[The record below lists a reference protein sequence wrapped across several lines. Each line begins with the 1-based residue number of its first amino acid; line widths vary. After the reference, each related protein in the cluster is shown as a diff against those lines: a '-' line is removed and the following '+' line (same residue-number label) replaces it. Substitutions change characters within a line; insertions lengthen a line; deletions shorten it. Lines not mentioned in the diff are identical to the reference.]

1 MNQFNQ
7 TIISL
12 ITPPLMGAIAV
23 IRLSGDDC
31 LEITEK
37 FFSRKIDKPRY
48 AYFGEIRN
56 GKETIDQVVLVYYK
70 GPNSFT
76 GEDVVEISC
85 HGSMLIAQEIISLF
99 VSEGVRLAE
108 RGEFS
113 SRAFYHGKIDLVQ
126 AEAINS
132 LINAVTPEQKKLS
145 LFSLEGET
153 SKLLSPLL
161 EKMGGLLA
169 NIEVNIDYPEYLDIE
184 EVTKERI
191 DVECEEM
198 IKVLNE
204 LLDKSDK
211 SQYVMN
217 GINVALVGSPNVGKS
232 SLLNALLN
240 QDKAIVSSIPG
251 TTRDYVEG
259 NISLNGLP
267 LHLIDTAGIR
277 EANDP
282 LEKMG
287 IDRSLKTFDEAD
299 LILFLLD
306 ASSEMSQE
314 EKKLLSLIKEKN
326 KKYLLVYNKKDLIK
340 TYDENKLYIS
350 ALNKDINKLK
360 EAILKEF
367 DLNLNALSP
376 TLFSSRE
383 RGLLN
388 KARDNLVKARDDNK
402 YLSLDLVSVS
412 LKEAYDTLKEIL
424 GQSVNVDLEKE
435 IFSHFCVGK

>member
-76 GEDVVEISC
+76 GEDVIEISC

-99 VSEGVRLAE
+99 VSAGVRLAE

-161 EKMGGLLA
+161 EKMSGLLA

-251 TTRDYVEG
+251 TTR
-259 NISLNGLP
+259 
-267 LHLIDTAGIR
+267 DTAGIR

>member
-76 GEDVVEISC
+76 GEDMVEISC
-85 HGSMLIAQEIISLF
+85 HGNLYNRAWYSA
-99 VSEGVRLAE
+99 
-108 RGEFS
+108 FS